1 MSSSRWISVQV
12 PYYRDFLRGALD
24 EAVRRLG
31 PGIHQLGDAVISF
44 SERSIGTRVR
54 RGERIL
60 WLRVSPF
67 DEGRMDHA
75 AWTGNVAANS
85 IVGVPKPVVE
95 ARAVWA
101 TQTPV
106 PVQIAGE
113 LMTYVPDPPVA
124 AGREVLEPV
133 AAPDSWWCDLR
144 HALERLAQHSAD
156 RYFSWHT
163 AERYASLLSAF
174 YGERVDLGP
183 VPRWRTEHLDLHWN
197 NVTAP
202 GLWIIDWELWGTAVA
217 GYGAASLYCSAL
229 GVPQVAKRVHETF
242 ADVLDSPAGR
252 YAQLIVAAELLS
264 HTAVHGER
272 LGPVVHLH
280 RLAER
285 LIEQR
290 VD

>member
-1 MSSSRWISVQV
+1 MQV
-12 PYYRDFLRGALD
+12 PYYRDFLHGALD

-31 PGIHQLGDAVISF
+31 PGIHRLGDAVISF

-85 IVGVPKPVVE
+85 IAGVPKPVVE

-101 TQTPV
+101 AQTPV
-106 PVQIAGE
+106 PVRIAGE

-133 AAPDSWWCDLR
+133 VAPDSWWCDLR
-144 HALERLAQHSAD
+144 AALDQLARHPAD

-183 VPRWRTEHLDLHWN
+183 VPRWGTEHLDLHWN

-202 GLWIIDWELWGTAVA
+202 QLWIMDWELWGTAVA
-217 GYGAASLYCSAL
+217 GYGAASLYCTAL
-229 GVPQVAKRVHETF
+229 GVPEVAKRVYETF
-242 ADVLDSPAGR
+242 ADVLQSPAGR
-252 YAQLIVAAELLS
+252 YAQLIVTAELLS
-264 HTAVHGER
+264 HTAVHGET

-280 RLAER
+280 RLAEQ
-285 LIEQR
+285 LLEQR
-290 VD
+290 AY